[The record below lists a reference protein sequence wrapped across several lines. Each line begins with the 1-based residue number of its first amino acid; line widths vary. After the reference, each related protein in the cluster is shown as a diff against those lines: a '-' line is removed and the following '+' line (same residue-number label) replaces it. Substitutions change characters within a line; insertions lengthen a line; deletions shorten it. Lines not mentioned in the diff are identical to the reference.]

1 MKSYI
6 IERTKSLFIVLV
18 GITMIAFLLG
28 TISPGDP
35 AELSLSRSGNYSPT
49 PEQIEARRQE
59 MGLDKPIYIQYLNWA
74 KQAVKGDLGRSYSTN
89 EPVISMIQ
97 RRLPVTFKLSI
108 YSILITSVIGISI
121 GVVAAICKD
130 TILDGLINF
139 IANIMLSL
147 PNFWLA
153 LLFILLFAEIL
164 GILPTSGNGGWKHM
178 LMPSFSLSLVTI
190 ATTSRVM
197 RSSML
202 QELGKQY
209 YLAHKSKGISGLTLY
224 IRNILPNSILPVITL
239 LANFMGSI
247 LGGSAVIE
255 TIFALPGIGSYAVQ
269 SVSLKDFPYLQAY
282 VLITGF
288 IFVTITTLIDLIV
301 IMIDPKIRLGA
312 E

>member
-1 MKSYI
+1 MNAYI
-6 IERTKSLFIVLV
+6 IERIKSLFIVLI
-18 GITMIAFLLG
+18 GITIIAFLLG

-35 AELSLSRSGNYSPT
+35 AELSLSKSGNYSPT

-97 RRLPVTFKLSI
+97 RRLPITFKLSI
-108 YSILITSVIGISI
+108 YSITITSIIGISI
-121 GVVAAICKD
+121 GVIAAICKD
-130 TILDGLINF
+130 TFLDGLINF
-139 IANIMLSL
+139 ITNIMLSL

-164 GILPTSGNGGWKHM
+164 GILPTSGNGSWKHM
-178 LMPSFSLSLVTI
+178 IMPSFSLSLVTI

-209 YLAHKSKGISGLTLY
+209 YLAHKSKGISKFTLY

>member
-1 MKSYI
+1 MNAYI
-6 IERTKSLFIVLV
+6 IERIKSLFTVLI
-18 GITMIAFLLG
+18 GITIIAFLLG

-35 AELSLSRSGNYSPT
+35 AELSLSKRGNYSPT

-139 IANIMLSL
+139 ITNIMLSL